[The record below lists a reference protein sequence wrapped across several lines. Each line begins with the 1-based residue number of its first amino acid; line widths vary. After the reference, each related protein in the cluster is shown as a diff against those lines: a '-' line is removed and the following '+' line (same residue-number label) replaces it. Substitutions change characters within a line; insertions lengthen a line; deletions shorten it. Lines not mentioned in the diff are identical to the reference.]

1 MTDLE
6 TDKTRQWLESD
17 KNICIGLRPL
27 AEPFDE
33 AALLTEPWDLKATWA
48 SSGGLIQVDVAG
60 KELFLATNQ
69 QLCKKTCFDVVVKPS
84 LVLCVPLRDPVAL

>member
-1 MTDLE
+1 MIG
-6 TDKTRQWLESD
+6 LESD
-17 KNICIGLRPL
+17 KTFARPL

-60 KELFLATNQ
+60 EGTNLGNQ
-69 QLCKKTCFDVVVKPS
+69 PTIVQKNLS
-84 LVLCVPLRDPVAL
+84 

>member
-1 MTDLE
+1 MTG
-6 TDKTRQWLESD
+6 LESD

-60 KELFLATNQ
+60 EGTNLGNQ
-69 QLCKKTCFDVVVKPS
+69 PTIVQKTCLDVVVKPS
-84 LVLCVPLRDPVAL
+84 LVLCVPLRDPVTL

>member
-1 MTDLE
+1 MIG
-6 TDKTRQWLESD
+6 LESD
-17 KNICIGLRPL
+17 KNICLGLRPL

-60 KELFLATNQ
+60 KELILATNQ
-69 QLCKKTCFDVVVKPS
+69 QLCKKTCLDVVVKPS